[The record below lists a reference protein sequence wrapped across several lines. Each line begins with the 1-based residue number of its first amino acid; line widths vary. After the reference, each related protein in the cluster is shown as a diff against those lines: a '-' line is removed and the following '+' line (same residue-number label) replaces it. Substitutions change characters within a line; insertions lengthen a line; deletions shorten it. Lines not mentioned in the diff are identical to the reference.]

1 MSTRRDLT
9 RAYKER
15 TVRGGVYTITNTR
28 TGRYLLGYVADVAS
42 VRHRF
47 QFAVRTGAAVDPRLR
62 ADWNAYG
69 AAAFALAIIEELEKR
84 PDQSQAQFL
93 EDLRTLEALKRAELD
108 PALSY

>member
-1 MSTRRDLT
+1 
-9 RAYKER
+9 
-15 TVRGGVYTITNTR
+15 
-28 TGRYLLGYVADVAS
+28 